1 MFEKIYREFEELF
14 IIDFNRI
21 KWDFVKLNP
30 MERVSLLIVEDE
42 SSFREMLKEIFESQ
56 EIYKIDT
63 ASNGQEG
70 LNKFIKKKNSHAE
83 IFSTICLA
91 THDRQEE
98 IKKMAKKNDAII
110 IIGSKESAN
119 STRLFEI
126 AKEKNSKTYFI
137 ENSKQLEKKWF
148 VGVEKVLVSA
158 GASTPN
164 WVIEEVVEK
173 LNKYK
178 SLKN

>member
-1 MFEKIYREFEELF
+1 
-14 IIDFNRI
+14 
-21 KWDFVKLNP
+21 
-30 MERVSLLIVEDE
+30 
-42 SSFREMLKEIFESQ
+42 
-56 EIYKIDT
+56 
-63 ASNGQEG
+63 
-70 LNKFIKKKNSHAE
+70 
-83 IFSTICLA
+83 
-91 THDRQEE
+91 
-98 IKKMAKKNDAII
+98 MAKKNDAII